1 MGNDA
6 MIGPPPPKG
15 KEEDKKKR
23 MHKQVQEH
31 KTKLKIL
38 GTEEGIEA
46 LTEFLEESG
55 AFTKTGKQRPIAEA
69 PTYTPLGI
77 GEELEAMFHGPTG
90 EEMTPEADWREE
102 VIDSDNSDTEI

>member
-1 MGNDA
+1 MNPSENPRYDNFRHILRKA
-6 MIGPPPPKG
+6 SDDICL
-15 KEEDKKKR
+15 KE
-23 MHKQVQEH
+23 
-31 KTKLKIL
+31 IL

-55 AFTKTGKQRPIAEA
+55 AFTKTGKQCPIAEA
-69 PTYTPLGI
+69 PTYMPLGI
-77 GEELEAMFHGPTG
+77 GEELEVLFHAPTG